1 MPKKSMAAPC
11 PSGKEISTRLLRSHD
26 ESTKYLRSRRS
37 TSSENKVNKKSRKS
51 STTAHSVTRSPIITR
66 SKSRSLGLQQA
77 QSVNLVDSSMDCS
90 SQTPVE
96 ESLKR
101 KHPLNSERKTGESS
115 KESVAKRA
123 KSNTK
128 KAKVSNMSNAPTSS
142 KNELNNVSDISSGR
156 GDEKDT
162 SANKAQ
168 TSDSHD
174 ELLSGQ
180 GAEPTESVSKG
191 STSPSSSTS
200 DNSRSNMPETGSN
213 ERISNLNLDDNS
225 GMNPPV
231 EDFILACSRL
241 SQAEI
246 SSAQQLASFSC
257 NENEMSNE
265 ARKQK
270 YEILKNIS
278 DRKLITSSDFQKSL
292 ISVMQRTRNCQNNKN
307 SESPLES
314 RPGSSGTSEFHN
326 VLRIKVEKDDESS
339 KDQCKFSK
347 TSNLRDGNSTQQSY
361 FKPPAASSSGAQS
374 NAFNNISVKQEMDI
388 PSAEEISNPF
398 LTRRIYIPDNIDSE
412 SAQALSSASNAAAVG
427 SSDSIDGEIGRLQAL
442 MDSRRIPISLFGAL
456 ESRMQQLFHKSMG
469 TATSSRAQQ
478 LLQELQA
485 AEDDEHQLQVLIE
498 ISQLLVMGNE
508 DTLIGFPVKQIVPLL
523 INLLLKEYN
532 FELMNQACRAL
543 TYLIEALPRSSSVV
557 VEAVPVLL
565 NKVQVIQCIDVAE
578 QALTA
583 LKMLSKWHSKAIL
596 QAKGIS
602 ACLMHLDFFSI
613 NAQRTALAIIA
624 NCCQNILPHEFS
636 LVQDSLSILSGWLT
650 RQDEKSVESI
660 CLAFSGLVECFQHDH
675 DCLMQIGSHDLLT
688 NIQQLLVVSPP
699 IISSQIFTTVIH
711 MLALM
716 CAFCSEIVVFLL
728 QQDFAETL
736 QYLLTENCD
745 SAKEVELTPRSPH
758 EYLELSSLICEIMP
772 SLPPDDLFS
781 INALIV
787 AAKKKNNP
795 PNSVIWQ
802 WKDDT
807 GFWHSHEK
815 NDSKNIEE
823 AYQRGNVKLYISDR
837 AALNIDLQTME
848 QFDEGTGSSRQLRRH
863 IINSEDQSKN
873 ARTNFF
879 EKNEDLVISS
889 IKILFPVLF
898 EIYCS
903 SAGSTVKHKC
913 LRAMLR
919 MVYFAPPDVLH
930 QVLKKQAIARHIASM
945 LATQEFR
952 TVIAALQLAEIL
964 MQKLPSEFRVHFIRE
979 GVLHE
984 VRALAKIDAKTW
996 QIENNAAEASTSF
1009 SSSSSIQVHSF
1020 DCLVDPPQVSK
1031 SDGGQ
1036 SSSASASMP
1045 VFSNS
1050 QASSSLLKED
1060 ESNGSNVAS
1069 KIRDALKRRYMTIK
1083 RTFGAGDKD
1092 VASLCGADLAI
1103 TVDSRMKINNW
1114 IKEQAQNFDDKYF
1127 SVDQINSHPVINVLN
1142 ILTKA
1147 VQGLE
1152 CMDDCGLCSLIE
1164 IRDVVTQ
1171 NDISS
1176 FELIHSG
1183 LVRKLI
1189 QYLSAQGES
1198 TPFSVKSLEDRLRTF
1213 LHVFIASPLQVIPE
1227 IQPENFDASP
1237 LVNLITK
1244 LNACVSHLE
1253 QFPVKVYDQPS
1264 NGNTGRPGASIM
1276 KFFNM
1281 HQLKCLFQRHPSCTT
1296 LRQWHSG
1303 PVMIDPLASI
1313 HNIDR
1318 YLVNQGFGSL
1328 KDDDESESDLSYDDS
1343 SDEDGGLIVA
1353 DIRMDHGHGSPKLQ
1367 FLIGKNVLPYN
1378 MTLYQAVRQYGSG
1391 ESQNSSNAQSL
1402 ECEYPVGYASVWL
1415 KTHTIWYRPIPPEDS
1430 EGASSNSTNTP
1441 QTCSGKKKSSS
1452 SRSSHSKSASERTR
1466 SSKNKKDALWDNG
1479 TVPEVAF
1486 PSSFIAKLSGFDTI
1500 KDPSL
1505 DVIILLRV
1513 IHSLSYHWGLLY
1525 QLNSWSQLVPQA
1537 VFINNELTLKVNRQL
1552 HDPLAIMTGNT
1563 PSWLSHIA
1571 YNFPFLFP
1579 FETRHLLFYVT
1590 SFDRERALQRLIDT
1604 VPELTNAEKITPRLE
1619 KRKRT
1624 VSRSSLLKQAETILQ
1639 DHGDSKALL
1648 EIQYKNEVGTGLGPT
1663 LEFYALVSKEL
1674 QRADLDMWHPVEVV
1688 TDDGKEPTV
1697 TYVHSPAGLF
1707 PMPVSRNARTS
1718 SLTKVCNKFK
1728 LLGKFLAKAIM
1739 DSRLVDIPLSLAFFK
1754 WMLNQERY
1762 LSLGDLQHIDES
1774 LAHNIVKL
1782 EKIVIEKKKLE
1793 KDSSLNPVALKR
1805 SLESITLDGCSVEDL
1820 SLDFTLPGYSRIEM
1834 KKGGKDVSV
1843 SIHNIED
1850 YLKLLKYWTMT
1861 EGVSKQMR
1869 AFREGFESVFS
1880 LNRLQVF
1887 YPEELAYLFCG
1898 NVHNQWDVKCLTD
1911 SCRPDHGYTYES
1923 QAIKFLFEI
1932 LSSYDAN
1939 QQRQFI
1945 QFITGSPRLPIGGL
1959 KSLSPPLTIVKKTSD
1974 DETSSDN
1981 YLPSVMTCVN
1991 YLKLPDY
1998 SSIEIMKE
2006 KLQIAISE
2014 GQHSFHL
2021 S

>member
-1 MPKKSMAAPC
+1 MAAQC
-11 PSGKEISTRLLRSHD
+11 TSGKESVKRLLRSQD
-26 ESTKYLRSRRS
+26 ESSKHLRSQSS
-37 TSSENKVNKKSRKS
+37 TSSENKVCKKQKKSAG
-51 STTAHSVTRSPIITR
+51 STHQSITRSPIITR
-66 SKSRSLGLQQA
+66 SRSKSLGLLQP
-77 QSVNLVDSSMDCS
+77 VNLVNSSMDSS

-96 ESLKR
+96 DSLKR
-101 KHPLNSERKTGESS
+101 KHSLNSERKVGESS
-115 KESVAKRA
+115 KESVAKKA
-123 KSNTK
+123 KSCPTIK
-128 KAKVSNMSNAPTSS
+128 KSKIVNMSNIPTNS
-142 KNELNNVSDISSGR
+142 KNELNNVREASSVRCDSTDVSNNSKIQASDPRAESQSGDAPDSIESAPRSS
-156 GDEKDT
+156 
-162 SANKAQ
+162 A
-168 TSDSHD
+168 
-174 ELLSGQ
+174 
-180 GAEPTESVSKG
+180 
-191 STSPSSSTS
+191 SSSSSS
-200 DNSRSNMPETGSN
+200 DNSRSNLLETNLLSN
-213 ERISNLNLDDNS
+213 DKLNNLNLDENTGLS
-225 GMNPPV
+225 PQI
-231 EDFILACSRL
+231 EEFLFSCSKM
-241 SQAEI
+241 AEAET
-246 SSAQQLASFSC
+246 STQQLANFSC

-265 ARKQK
+265 TRKQK
-270 YEILKNIS
+270 YEILKTIS
-278 DRKLITSSDFQKSL
+278 DRKLITKSDFQKSL
-292 ISVMQRTRNCQNNKN
+292 LSAMQRTRSSQNSGKSSDNQM
-307 SESPLES
+307 ES
-314 RPGSSGTSEFHN
+314 RPGSSSMTDFHN
-326 VLRIKVEKDDESS
+326 VLRIKIEKDDETT
-339 KDQCKFSK
+339 KDQCKFNVAS
-347 TSNLRDGNSTQQSY
+347 LRDNNSTQQSF
-361 FKPPAASSSGAQS
+361 FKSPASSSSGAQS
-374 NAFNNISVKQEMDI
+374 SAYHNISVKQEIDL
-388 PSAEEISNPF
+388 PTGEELSTPY
-398 LTRRIYIPDNIDSE
+398 LARRIFIPDTMDSE
-412 SAQALSSASNAAAVG
+412 SAAQGVNSANNSAAAG
-427 SSDSIDGEIGRLQAL
+427 SSESIEGEIGRLQAL
-442 MDSRRIPISLFGAL
+442 MDSRRIPLSLFGAL

-469 TATSSRAQQ
+469 TATSGRAQQ

-508 DTLIGFPVKQIVPLL
+508 DTLIGFPVKQIVPIL

-557 VEAVPVLL
+557 VEAIPVLL
-565 NKVQVIQCIDVAE
+565 DKVQVIQCIDVAE

-596 QAKGIS
+596 QAKGVS

-624 NCCQNILPHEFS
+624 NCCQNILPHEFG

-660 CLAFSGLVECFQHDH
+660 CLAFSGLVECFQHDQ
-675 DCLMQIGSHDLLT
+675 DCLMQIGSNDLLI

-716 CAFCSEIVVFLL
+716 CASCSEIVVFLL
-728 QQDFAETL
+728 KQDFAETL
-736 QYLLTENCD
+736 QYLLTESCD
-745 SAKEVELTPRSPH
+745 NSKEIQLTPRSPH
-758 EYLELSSLICEIMP
+758 EYSELSSLICEILP
-772 SLPPDDLFS
+772 SIPSDDLFS
-781 INALIV
+781 VNALIF
-787 AAKKKNNP
+787 AAKKKINP
-795 PNSVIWQ
+795 QNSVAWQ

-807 GFWHSHEK
+807 GYWHSHDK

-823 AYQRGNVKLYISDR
+823 AYQRGNVKLYIADR
-837 AALNIDLQTME
+837 ATLNIDLQTME
-848 QFDEGTGSSRQLRRH
+848 QFDEGTGTSRQLRRH
-863 IINSEDQSKN
+863 IITPEDQSKYT
-873 ARTNFF
+873 RTDFF
-879 EKNEDLVISS
+879 EKNDDLVISS
-889 IKILFPVLF
+889 IRILFPVLF

-903 SAGSTVKHKC
+903 SAGSNVKHKC
-913 LRAMLR
+913 LRAVLR
-919 MVYFAPPDVLH
+919 MVYFAPPEVLH
-930 QVLKKQAIARHIASM
+930 QVLKEQSISRHIASM
-945 LATQEFR
+945 LATQDFR
-952 TVIAALQLAEIL
+952 TVIAALQIAEIL

-984 VRALAKIDAKTW
+984 IRVLAKIDPKTW
-996 QIENNAAEASTSF
+996 QIETVSEASTSF
-1009 SSSSSIQVHSF
+1009 SCGSSQIHVFDCADVPQISKSEAGQSTSSSMPVICSAQGSSSIMK
-1020 DCLVDPPQVSK
+1020 D
-1031 SDGGQ
+1031 
-1036 SSSASASMP
+1036 
-1045 VFSNS
+1045 
-1050 QASSSLLKED
+1050 D
-1060 ESNGSNVAS
+1060 ESNSTNVAS

-1083 RTFGAGDKD
+1083 RTFGSSDKD
-1092 VASLCGADLAI
+1092 GGSLCSSDFAI
-1103 TVDSRMKINNW
+1103 TVDSRMKINSW

-1127 SVDQINSHPVINVLN
+1127 NIDQINSHPVINVLN

-1147 VQGLE
+1147 VQDLE
-1152 CMDDCGLCSLIE
+1152 CMDDCGLRSLVE

-1183 LVRKLI
+1183 LVKKLEL
-1189 QYLSAQGES
+1189 YMSVFEGES
-1198 TPFSVKSLEDRLRTF
+1198 LPFGVKPLEDRLRTF
-1213 LHVFIASPLQVIPE
+1213 LHVFIGSPPFITPE
-1227 IQPENFDASP
+1227 INPENFDASP

-1253 QFPVKVYDQPS
+1253 QFPVKVYDQPT
-1264 NGNTGRPGASIM
+1264 NGNTGRPGANIM

-1303 PVMIDPLASI
+1303 PVMIDPLASV
-1313 HNIDR
+1313 HNVDR

-1328 KDDDESESDLSYDDS
+1328 KEDDESESDLSYDDS

-1391 ESQNSSNAQSL
+1391 DNQNSSSAQHL
-1402 ECEYPVGYASVWL
+1402 DCEYPVGYASVWL

-1430 EGASSNSTNTP
+1430 EGASSNSTNTS
-1441 QTCSGKKKSSS
+1441 QSSSGKKKSSS
-1452 SRSSHSKSASERTR
+1452 SRSSHSSKNASERSR
-1466 SSKNKKDALWDNG
+1466 ASKNKKDALWDNG
-1479 TVPEVAF
+1479 SIPEIAF
-1486 PSSFIAKLSGFDTI
+1486 PSSFVAKLAGFDSV

-1505 DVIILLRV
+1505 EVIILLRV

-1537 VFINNELTLKVNRQL
+1537 AFINNELTLKVNRQL

-1563 PSWLSHIA
+1563 PTWLSHVA

-1604 VPELTNAEKITPRLE
+1604 VPELTNTEKITPRLE

-1624 VSRSSLLKQAETILQ
+1624 VSRNSLLKQAETILQ

-1674 QRADLDMWHPVEVV
+1674 QRADLDMWHAVEVV
-1688 TDDGKEPTV
+1688 TEEGKDSPV
-1697 TYVHSPAGLF
+1697 SYVHSPSGLF

-1754 WMLNQERY
+1754 WMLNQEKY
-1762 LSLGDLQHIDES
+1762 LSLGDLQHIDEG
-1774 LAHNIVKL
+1774 LAHNIIKL
-1782 EKIVIEKKKLE
+1782 EKIAAEKKKLE
-1793 KDSSLNPVALKR
+1793 KDSSLNPVSLKR
-1805 SLESITLDGCSVEDL
+1805 SLESITLDGCSIEDL
-1820 SLDFTLPGYSRIEM
+1820 SLDFTLPGYSRIEL
-1834 KKGGKDVSV
+1834 KKGGKDMSVSV
-1843 SIHNIED
+1843 HNLED
-1850 YLKLLKYWTMT
+1850 YLKLLKYWTMS

-1869 AFREGFESVFS
+1869 AFKEGFESVFS

-1898 NVHNQWDVKCLTD
+1898 NVHNQWDIKNLTE
-1911 SCRPDHGYTYES
+1911 SCRPDHGYTYDS
-1923 QAIKFLFEI
+1923 QAIKFLFEV
-1932 LSSYDAN
+1932 LCSYNSN

-1959 KSLSPPLTIVKKTSD
+1959 KSLSPPLTIVRKTSD
-1974 DETSSDN
+1974 DDNNSDS

-1998 SSIEIMKE
+1998 SSIEIMQE
-2006 KLQIAISE
+2006 KLQTAINE